1 MTTRRLWRAPM
12 WLSAAT
18 LLAIPAVA
26 MQFSKEI
33 TWGIEDFAV
42 LGALLLAFCGT
53 IELAARTS
61 LNRFFVFG
69 VALAAAGGFLLV
81 FINLAV
87 GIIGDEGN
95 PSNLAF
101 FAIPAIGFLGALIGR
116 FRPTILIQL
125 LFAMAAFQLLAV
137 FLAPIEMMRIMIP
150 FTAAFIGVWLLSAML
165 IRRSI
170 RP

>member
-1 MTTRRLWRAPM
+1 MTTPLIWRAPM
-12 WLSAAT
+12 WLSAAA
-18 LLAIPAVA
+18 LLAIPAIA
-26 MQFSKEI
+26 MQFSKEVA
-33 TWGIEDFAV
+33 WGIEDFTV
-42 LGALLLAFCGT
+42 LAALLLAFCGT

-61 LNRFFVFG
+61 MNRLFVAG

-95 PSNLAF
+95 PRNWAF
-101 FAIPAIGFLGALIGR
+101 FAIPTFGFLGALISR
-116 FRPTILIQL
+116 FRPKSLVQL
-125 LFAMAAFQLLAV
+125 LFAMAAIQLLTA
-137 FLAPIEMMRIMIP
+137 FLAPIEMMRLMIP
-150 FTAAFIGVWLLSAML
+150 FTAAFVGLWLLSAVL

>member
-1 MTTRRLWRAPM
+1 MTSLRLWRTPM
-12 WLSAAT
+12 WLGAAS
-18 LLAIPAVA
+18 LLAIPAIA

-33 TWGIEDFAV
+33 AWGIEDFAV
-42 LGALLLAFCGT
+42 VGTLLFALCGT

-61 LNRFFVFG
+61 MNRLFVSG

-87 GIIGDEGN
+87 GVIGDESN
-95 PSNLAF
+95 PRNLAF
-101 FAIPAIGFLGALIGR
+101 FAIPAVGFLGALISR
-116 FRPTILIQL
+116 FRAAILIQL
-125 LFAMAAFQLLAV
+125 LVAMAAIQLLAA

-150 FTAAFIGVWLLSAML
+150 FTAAFVGVWLLSAML

>member
-1 MTTRRLWRAPM
+1 MTTRRFRHLPLW
-12 WLSAAT
+12 LGAAT
-18 LLAIPAVA
+18 FLVIPAIA
-26 MQFSKEI
+26 MQFSNEI
-33 TWGIEDFAV
+33 SWGVEDFAV

-61 LNRFFVFG
+61 MNRLFVSG

-87 GIIGDEGN
+87 GVIGDEGN
-95 PSNLAF
+95 PRNLVF
-101 FAIPAIGFLGALIGR
+101 FAIPILGFLGALISR
-116 FRPTILIQL
+116 FRPSILIQL
-125 LFAMAAFQLLAV
+125 LFAMAAIQVVAA
-137 FLAPIEMMRIMIP
+137 FLAPVEMMRLMIP
-150 FTAAFIGVWLLSAML
+150 FTAVFVGIWLISALL